1 MPRKSIDSIKRGQ
14 ATLTSLDVTETL
26 AQEQIALAKLLEQET
41 EMEFTQ
47 AMNIIDDTC
56 KVLLPGHR
64 GIAKLKIFRT
74 IIRDRLKAEFIGY
87 EESVDHSESTSDAR
101 HAGCP

>member
-1 MPRKSIDSIKRGQ
+1 MSKSFATIKRGQ

-47 AMNIIDDTC
+47 AMDIINDTC
-56 KVLLPGHR
+56 NVLLPGHR
-64 GIAKLKIFRT
+64 GVAKLKVFRT

-87 EESVDHSESTSDAR
+87 EESRDHQATLNDAR
-101 HAGCP
+101 NLGNP